1 MKILLAW
8 IGKTDL
14 NAAAGVPEAGSG
26 PICAAVT
33 QTRYNLVILLNN
45 YPANEGGRYVR
56 WLRRQTDSEIE
67 QQHVSMKS
75 PTDFEEIYNA
85 AVQAIEQTRKKLG
98 GEFRLTFHLSPGTPA
113 MAAVWI
119 ILSKMRYRAE
129 LIESSKEGG
138 VRTVSIPFD
147 ISAEYIPELL
157 RQPDEELEKLS
168 SGAAPES
175 AAFSDIIHRSEPMR
189 RELAMAQKVAM
200 RNVSVLIEGE
210 SGTGKELL
218 AKAIHQSSPRKDK
231 PFVAVNCGAI
241 PAELVES
248 ELFGNEKG
256 AYTGA
261 DKKRIGFF
269 VKANGGTIFLDEIG
283 ELPLAAQ
290 VKLLRVIQER
300 EVSPLGSSE
309 PQKIDVRIISAT
321 NRNLMREVD
330 LGNFREDLYYRLA
343 VFVLNLPPLRDRE
356 GDLVLLIDNILN
368 TINQSE
374 IELGL
379 KHKKLSPGARNL
391 LLYHHWPGNIRE
403 LQNTLLRAAILSSGD
418 RIKEGDVR
426 SAIRPTTSKER
437 DNIWTRQL
445 GNGFD
450 LQDLLAKVARHYLE
464 LALAEAKDNKTEA
477 AKLVGLPSYQTLTN
491 WLKRYGVAERK

>member
-33 QTRYNLVILLNN
+33 QTRYDRVILLNN
-45 YPANEGGRYVR
+45 YLAKDGASYVK
-56 WLRRQTDSEIE
+56 WLRQQTDSEIG

-75 PTDFEEIYNA
+75 PTNFEEIYKA
-85 AVQAIEQTRKKLG
+85 AVQTIEQARKKLG
-98 GEFRLTFHLSPGTPA
+98 GDIKLTFHLSPGTPA
-113 MAAVWI
+113 MSATWI
-119 ILSKMRYRAE
+119 FLSKMRYRAE
-129 LIESSKEGG
+129 LIESSKQGG
-138 VRTVSIPFD
+138 VQTVSIPFD
-147 ISAEYIPELL
+147 ISAEYIPDLM
-157 RQPDEELEKLS
+157 RQPDEELEMLAA
-168 SGAAPES
+168 GVAPES
-175 AAFSDIIHRSEPMR
+175 AAFSNIIHRSEPMR
-189 RELAMAQKVAM
+189 RELAMAGKVAM
-200 RNVSVLIEGE
+200 RNVPVLIEGE

-231 PFVAVNCGAI
+231 PFIAVNCGAI

-248 ELFGNEKG
+248 ELFGHEKG
-256 AYTGA
+256 AFTGA
-261 DKKRIGFF
+261 DKKRIGLF
-269 VKANGGTIFLDEIG
+269 VKANRGTIFLDEIG

-300 EVSPLGSSE
+300 EVTPLGSSE

-330 LGNFREDLYYRLA
+330 LGNFREDLYYRLS
-343 VFVLNLPPLRDRE
+343 VFVLSLPPLRDRE

-379 KHKKLSPGARNL
+379 QHKKLSPGARNL
-391 LLYHHWPGNIRE
+391 LLNHHWPGNVRE

-418 RIKEGDVR
+418 RIKEEDVR
-426 SAIRPTTSKER
+426 SAIRPAPAKER
-437 DNIWTRQL
+437 DNIWTRPL

-450 LQDLLAKVARHYLE
+450 LQDLIAQVARHYLAR
-464 LALAEAKDNKTEA
+464 ALTEAKDNKTEA
-477 AKLVGLPSYQTLTN
+477 AILVGLPSYQTLTN
-491 WLKRYGVAERK
+491 WLKRYGVAEHK